1 MKRSRPPQIIDPP
14 RRRHRPLSE
23 DERVLWEGV
32 AKQVKPLRKRT
43 RIIKPDPVVMEASPP
58 PALPMSRKLVEAPP
72 AKVVKH
78 VAPPMPPLTVLG
90 RRERSQLSRGRKEI
104 DARLDLH
111 GMTQERAHRALAT
124 FLQRASYDGISFV
137 LIITGKGR
145 TGSLE
150 SERGILRRQ
159 VPIWLGLPEF
169 RALVVGF
176 EEAHIGHGGAG
187 ALYVRVRRA
196 R

>member
-1 MKRSRPPQIIDPP
+1 MKLSRPPQIIDPP
-14 RRRHRPLSE
+14 RRRHRPLTE

-43 RIIKPDPVVMEASPP
+43 RVVKMDVVVAEAA
-58 PALPMSRKLVEAPP
+58 PAPLPPMSRKLVDALP

-78 VAPPMPPLTVLG
+78 PDPPLPPLTTLG

-124 FLQRASYDGISFV
+124 
-137 LIITGKGR
+137 
-145 TGSLE
+145 
-150 SERGILRRQ
+150 
-159 VPIWLGLPEF
+159 
-169 RALVVGF
+169 
-176 EEAHIGHGGAG
+176 
-187 ALYVRVRRA
+187 
-196 R
+196 

>member
-43 RIIKPDPVVMEASPP
+43 RVVKPDVLAVEAA
-58 PALPMSRKLVEAPP
+58 PAPLPPMSRKLVEAPP

-78 VAPPMPPLTVLG
+78 PDPPLPPLTTLG

-124 FLQRASYDGISFV
+124 FLQRASYDGMSFV

-145 TGSLE
+145 TGGLE